1 MNNEEKKKTIK
12 KRTRLQRI
20 VNIFLYTGI
29 FIFILL
35 IIAFGFSQTSTFR
48 NYLKDF
54 VVEQADSAMNGNL
67 HIGKIEGT
75 IFTSLI
81 LRNTVLNMGNDTL
94 LNAGTVSLKV
104 SPLHLLFK
112 NIYVRSFEIR
122 NASISFRK
130 DSKGELNISKL
141 FPPSKQKDTT
151 KSSFPFTIQ
160 VANLQLLNVNF
171 SLTKYSELG
180 KKATYDSLNINDLRV
195 NKINLSLSAQ
205 ADLNKHDFNLEI
217 IKLNASP
224 NISHFFL
231 YNLKGSFLVNE
242 KGMEVNDLKVV
253 TGKSRFQINS
263 KVDKFNPFDSTSDFN
278 KADINLNLDADSV
291 NFSDLTAFIS
301 PLNIL
306 KGKVAV
312 KVKTSGNLHKLNIDL
327 LEVQY
332 DSTRLNA
339 KGNIRSLDDPDD
351 MYITTVFYDSY
362 ANQSD
367 VNKLLPSIHVPIYPE
382 LGLLKFDTLVYKGR
396 PVDFNSNIYV
406 KTKKGDL
413 AANANLNVASV
424 LFQYDVRFRT
434 VNFDI
439 SPFAGINTNLN
450 SRGRIKG
457 EGTSPQNLN
466 ANFYYN
472 ANGSIVKGNKIDTL
486 RLRVSAKSQNIS
498 YRLRAISDTLK
509 ALLSGNFDFTNHKP
523 SYKIK
528 GDIENLNIARLSAD
542 TTFNTNLNFNV
553 NAEGENFEL
562 DKMNLFLNMKLYN
575 SLVNNIH
582 IDSTRAIVD
591 LRSNDNGQRIVNI
604 ISDLAD
610 ISADGN
616 FSINQVV
623 KLFVAEAN
631 LVSASVK
638 NKTEEIF
645 PALQNGNLI
654 NNSFAGGDLFSAV
667 DSSTNIQYLIDLK
680 NFELISLL
688 LGNNQ
693 LEVDGELSGEIK
705 NNSDSIWVSLK
716 SRLDYVKFWGKNDVF
731 FLSNLNLNFSLS
743 NSFNAKSFQDIF
755 TSVHLKTD
763 RIFMGN
769 DIKDLDFDFDLANSK
784 AKLYLSTNLENY
796 ASVKFAGNLNLSEN
810 GIKILL
816 DTLGLR
822 YNQFNLINK
831 NIIDLTYLNDSVNV
845 KNFVLDRQ
853 DGTGEIEIN
862 GTLLQTRNQDLKI
875 SLSNFRGKDLSK
887 NLLGLAPGNTLL
899 GSINLNAD
907 ITGNV
912 ENPLIDAKV
921 DIDSV
926 TYRSKNLGALKGN
939 FDYKEKSISI
949 DLRFIDSLENYNN
962 PQLLITGSLPVDLSL
977 TAEGKSSKNNLNN
990 APLNLKLIADNFN
1003 LASFANVLPDIREL
1017 RGILTGKLNVSGT
1030 FNNVDPEGTLT
1041 LKNVAFIADANNLE
1055 YNAGLKINAAKG
1067 SLSIDSLLIENSKGT
1082 LNGGRMTGTG
1092 KAVLDNFDIK
1102 SSQFMVNGS
1111 LKVLSEASKSVS
1123 PSVYGDL
1130 VISTNGN
1137 IEFTIDN
1144 NGASLQAPI
1153 AITDANLTFPP
1164 TQNAYQNNLHGYIY
1178 KYAQDTIQNNEQ
1190 NINFENLIKIS
1201 QERSR
1206 NNENNSSNGFK
1217 FNYKIDV
1224 KVEKEAKIV
1233 FILSKELNQKLT
1245 AVLNGN
1251 FQYEK
1256 TGGTPNAQGEL
1267 KLLEGSNLQF
1277 FKTLT
1282 ADGSI
1287 RFESELDNPYLDI
1300 TATYTDYWTPDTSSS
1315 SSSQEEKVA
1324 VKIKIQGPLKELDKN
1339 FIQEKNNIAVYVGQS
1354 NIDNDEPSPTYD
1366 ASDAVLFI
1374 IAGRFINQSS
1384 STGANG
1390 TSGLAASASTSLA
1403 GSILGGFL
1411 NSYLGDYVR
1420 SIQLRRVGTQTKV
1433 NLVGRVKDFRYSIGG
1448 STDVFQDLSQANV
1461 MIEYPIFKSLL
1472 IRLERKEAL
1481 KQSGVQMEMINEL
1494 GLKYRFEF

>member
-1 MNNEEKKKTIK
+1 VNNEENKKIKK
-12 KRTRLQRI
+12 KRTLLQRI
-20 VNIFLYTGI
+20 VNIFLYTCI

-94 LNAGTVSLKV
+94 LNAGTISLKA

-112 NIYVRSFEIR
+112 SIYVRSFEIR
-122 NASISFRK
+122 NAKVSFIK
-130 DSKGELNISKL
+130 DSNGELNFSRL

-160 VANLQLLNVNF
+160 LAKLQLLNVNF
-171 SLTKYSELG
+171 SMQN
-180 KKATYDSLNINDLRV
+180 YDTDSKRRIYDGLNINDLRV
-195 NKINLSLSAQ
+195 NKINLSLSAF
-205 ADLNKHDFNLEI
+205 ADLNKHDFNIEI
-217 IKLNASP
+217 NKLNASP

-231 YNLKGSFLVNE
+231 DNLKGNFLVNE
-242 KGMEVNDLKVV
+242 KGMEVNDLNVV
-253 TGKSRFQINS
+253 TNKSRFQINS
-263 KVDKFNPFDSTSDFN
+263 KVDKFNPFDSTSSFN
-278 KADINLNLDADSV
+278 TADINLDLHADSV
-291 NFSDLTAFIS
+291 NFSDLTAFIP

-312 KVKTSGNLHKLNIDL
+312 KVKTSGSLHKLNIDL

-351 MYITTVFYDSY
+351 MYITTAFYNSY
-362 ANQSD
+362 VNQSD
-367 VNKLLPSIHVPIYPE
+367 VNKLLPSIHVPTYPE
-382 LGLLKFDTLVYKGR
+382 LGLLKFDTLIYKGR
-396 PVDFNSNIYV
+396 PVDFNSNFYL

-413 AANANLNVASV
+413 AVNANLNVASA
-424 LFQYDVRFRT
+424 LLQYDVRFRT

-486 RLRVSAKSQNIS
+486 RLRVSAKSQNIN
-498 YRLRAISDTLK
+498 YRLRASSDTMK
-509 ALLSGNFDFTNHKP
+509 ALLSGNFDFTNLTP
-523 SYKIK
+523 SYKIM
-528 GDIENLNIARLSAD
+528 GDIEDFNIAKLSAD
-542 TTFNTNLNFNV
+542 TTFNTSLNFSI

-575 SLVNNIH
+575 SFINNIH

-610 ISADGN
+610 ITLDGN

-623 KLFVAEAN
+623 SLFSAEAD
-631 LVSASVK
+631 LISTSIK
-638 NKTEEIF
+638 NKMEEIF
-645 PALQNGNLI
+645 PSSQNGNIEPNYLA
-654 NNSFAGGDLFSAV
+654 NKNLFAAI
-667 DSSTNIQYLIDLK
+667 DSSTNVQYLVDLK

-705 NNSDSIWVSLK
+705 NNKDSVEVSLK
-716 SRLDYVKFWGKNDVF
+716 SRLDYVKFWGKQKVF
-731 FLSNLNLNFSLS
+731 FLSNLNLNFNLK
-743 NSFNAKSFQDIF
+743 NSFNANSFSDLY
-755 TSVHLKTD
+755 TDLHVKTD
-763 RIFMGN
+763 RIFTGS
-769 DIKDLDFDFDLANSK
+769 DIKDLAVDFDLTNNK

-796 ASVKFAGNLNLSEN
+796 ASAKLSGNLDLSGKSLNL
-810 GIKILL
+810 LL
-816 DTLGLR
+816 DTLNLR
-822 YNQFNLINK
+822 YNQFSLINK
-831 NIIDLTYLNDSVNV
+831 KIINLTYMNDSIGV
-845 KNFVLDRQ
+845 KDFILDRQ
-853 DGTGEIEIN
+853 DGIGEIEIN
-862 GTLLQTRNQDLKI
+862 GTLLQTGSQDLKI
-875 SLSNFRGKDLSK
+875 LLKNFRGKDLSK
-887 NLLGLAPGNTLL
+887 NLLELEAGNTLL
-899 GSINLNAD
+899 GSINLNAGV
-907 ITGNV
+907 TGNF
-912 ENPLIDAKV
+912 ENPLVDAKV

-926 TYRSKNLGALKGN
+926 TYKNKNLGALKGN
-939 FDYKEKSISI
+939 FNYKEKNLSV

-962 PQLLITGSLPVDLSL
+962 PQLLITGSVPVDLGL
-977 TAEGKSSKNNLNN
+977 TSEESSSKSGLNS
-990 APLNLKLIADNFN
+990 APINLKLIADNFN
-1003 LASFANVLPDIREL
+1003 LASFGNVLPYVREL
-1017 RGILTGKLNVSGT
+1017 KGILTGKLNVSGKY
-1030 FNNVDPEGTLT
+1030 NNIDPEGTLS
-1041 LKNVAFIADANNLE
+1041 LKNMAFIADANNLE
-1055 YNAGLKINAAKG
+1055 YNAGLKVNVTKG

-1082 LNGGRMTGTG
+1082 QNGGRMTGSG
-1092 KAVLDNFDIK
+1092 KAVLDNLDIK
-1102 SSQFMVNGS
+1102 SSQFALNGK
-1111 LKVLSEASKSVS
+1111 LKVLSETSKSVS

-1130 VISTNGN
+1130 VIATNGN
-1137 IEFTIDN
+1137 IEFTMDN
-1144 NGASLQAPI
+1144 NGALLQAPI
-1153 AITDANLTFPP
+1153 TITDANLTFPP
-1164 TQNAYQNNLHGYIY
+1164 TQSAYQNNLQGYIY
-1178 KYAQDTIQNNEQ
+1178 KYVQDTPEKAGQDID
-1190 NINFENLIKIS
+1190 FESLVKLS
-1201 QERSR
+1201 QERGK
-1206 NNENNSSNGFK
+1206 NNANNSLTGFK
-1217 FNYKIDV
+1217 FDYKIDV
-1224 KVEKEAKIV
+1224 EVEKEAKII
-1233 FILSKELNQKLT
+1233 FIISKELNQKLT
-1245 AVLNGN
+1245 AVLSGN

-1277 FKTLT
+1277 FRTLT

-1300 TATYTDYWTPDTSSS
+1300 TATYSDYYYPPD
-1315 SSSQEEKVA
+1315 SSSQEQKVA
-1324 VKIKIQGPLKELDKN
+1324 VKIKIQGPLKELDRN
-1339 FIQEKNNIAVYVGQS
+1339 FIQEKNNVAVYVGQTA
-1354 NIDNDEPSPTYD
+1354 IDNDEPSPQYD

-1374 IAGRFINQSS
+1374 IAGRFVNQSS
-1384 STGANG
+1384 STNTNG
-1390 TSGLAASASTSLA
+1390 TPLAASASTSLA

-1420 SIQLRRVGTQTKV
+1420 SIQLRKVGSQTKV

-1472 IRLERKEAL
+1472 VRLERKEAL
-1481 KQSGVQMEMINEL
+1481 RQTGIQTEMINEL
-1494 GLKYRFEF
+1494 GLKYKFEF

>member
-1 MNNEEKKKTIK
+1 MNSEEKNRTKK
-12 KRTRLQRI
+12 KRTLLQRI
-20 VNIFLYTGI
+20 VNVFLYIGI
-29 FIFILL
+29 VIFILL
-35 IIAFGFSQTSTFR
+35 IITFGFSQTSTFR
-48 NYLKDF
+48 NYLRDF

-81 LRNTVLNMGNDTL
+81 LRNTVLNMGKDTL
-94 LNAGTVSLKV
+94 LDAGAISIKV
-104 SPLHLLFK
+104 SPLHLIFK

-122 NASISFRK
+122 NASITFMK
-130 DSKGELNISKL
+130 DSNGELNISKL
-141 FPPSKQKDTT
+141 FPPSKQKDTV

-160 VANLQLLNVNF
+160 VAKLQLLNVNF
-171 SLTKYSELG
+171 SMSNYSVDG
-180 KKATYDSLNINDLRV
+180 KKTAYENLNINDLRV
-195 NKINLSLSAQ
+195 NKINLSLSAY
-205 ADLNKHDFNLEI
+205 ADLNKHDFDIEI
-217 IKLNASP
+217 NELSASP

-231 YNLKGSFLVNE
+231 DNLKGNFLVNE

-253 TGKSRFQINS
+253 TNRSRFQINS
-263 KVDKFNPFDSTSDFN
+263 KVDKFSPFDSTSDFN
-278 KADINLNLDADSV
+278 KADINLDLDADSV

-312 KVKTSGNLHKLNIDL
+312 KVKTSGSLHKLNIDL

-339 KGNIRSLDDPDD
+339 KGNIRNLDDPDD

-367 VNKLLPSIHVPIYPE
+367 VNKLLPSIHVPTYPE
-382 LGLLKFDTLVYKGR
+382 LGLIKFDTLAYKGR
-396 PVDFNSNIYV
+396 PVDFNSNIYLR
-406 KTKKGDL
+406 TNKGDL
-413 AANANLNVASV
+413 AANANLNVAGA

-439 SPFAGINTNLN
+439 SPFTGINTNLN

-457 EGTSPQNLN
+457 EGTAPQDLN

-472 ANGSIVKGNKIDTL
+472 ADGSIVKENKIDTL
-486 RLRVSAKSQNIS
+486 RLRMSAKSQNIS
-498 YRLRAISDTLK
+498 YRLRASSDTLK
-509 ALLSGNFDFTNHKP
+509 ALLSGNFDFTNHVP
-523 SYKIK
+523 AYKIK
-528 GDIENLNIARLSAD
+528 GDIEDLNIAKLSAD
-542 TTFNTNLNFNV
+542 TTFNTSLNFSI

-575 SLVNNIH
+575 SFVNNIH
-582 IDSTRAIVD
+582 VDSTRAIVD
-591 LRSNDNGQRIVNI
+591 LRSNDNGQRIINI

-610 ISADGN
+610 ITLNGN
-616 FSINQVV
+616 FSIDQVV
-623 KLFVAEAN
+623 KLFSAEAN
-631 LVSASVK
+631 LLSASIK

-645 PALQNGNLI
+645 PGSQNMNTGS
-654 NNSFAGGDLFSAV
+654 NSFSAGNLFSAV
-667 DSSTNIQYLIDLK
+667 DSSTSIQYLIDLK
-680 NFELISLL
+680 NFELMSLL

-705 NNSDSIWVSLK
+705 NDKDSVKVSLK
-716 SRLDYVKFWGKNDVF
+716 SRLDYVKFWGKRDVF
-731 FLSNLNLNFSLS
+731 FLSNLNFNFNLANSFNS
-743 NSFNAKSFQDIF
+743 NSFNDIF
-755 TSVHLKTD
+755 TSLHLKMD

-769 DIKDLDFDFDLANSK
+769 DIKDLNLDFDLANSK
-784 AKLYLSTNLENY
+784 AKIYLSTNFENY
-796 ASVKFAGNLNLSEN
+796 VSVKFDGNLDLSGKSINL
-810 GIKILL
+810 LL
-816 DTLGLR
+816 DTLGLS
-822 YNQFNLINK
+822 YNQFSLINK
-831 NIIDLTYLNDSVNV
+831 KIINLAYLNDSVSV
-845 KNFVLDRQ
+845 KNFVLDRK
-853 DGTGEIEIN
+853 DGTGQIEIN

-875 SLSNFRGKDLSK
+875 SLINFRGKDISR
-887 NLLGLAPGNTLL
+887 NLLELAPGNTLL
-899 GSINLNAD
+899 GRINLNAD
-907 ITGNV
+907 IKGNF

-926 TYRSKNLGALKGN
+926 TYKSKNMGALIGDFN
-939 FDYKEKSISI
+939 YKEKNLFV
-949 DLRFIDSLENYNN
+949 DLRFIDSLQNFNR

-977 TAEGKSSKNNLNN
+977 KTRENSSKRDLNSE
-990 APLNLKLIADNFN
+990 PINLKLIADNFN

-1030 FNNVDPEGTLT
+1030 FNNIDPEGSLT
-1041 LKNVAFIADANNLE
+1041 LRNIAFIADANNLE
-1055 YNAGLKINAAKG
+1055 YNAGLKVNASKG

-1082 LNGGRMTGTG
+1082 QNGGKMTGTG
-1092 KAVLDNFDIK
+1092 KAVLNNFDIE
-1102 SSQFMVNGS
+1102 SSQFEVNGS
-1111 LKVLSEASKSVS
+1111 LKVLSEVSKGTS

-1137 IEFTIDN
+1137 MEFTIDN
-1144 NGASLQAPI
+1144 AGAFLHAPVT
-1153 AITDANLTFPP
+1153 ITEANLTFPP

-1178 KYAQDTIQNNEQ
+1178 KYARDTAQNGGQ
-1190 NINFENLIKIS
+1190 SIDFENLVKLS
-1201 QERSR
+1201 QERSK
-1206 NNENNSSNGFK
+1206 NNGENSSKGFK

-1256 TGGTPNAQGEL
+1256 TGGTTNAQGEL

-1287 RFESELDNPYLDI
+1287 RFTSELDNPYLDI
-1300 TATYTDYWTPDTSSS
+1300 TATYTDYWTPDTS

-1354 NIDNDEPSPTYD
+1354 NIDNDEPSSQYD
-1366 ASDAVLFI
+1366 ASDAVMFI
-1374 IAGRFINQSS
+1374 IANRFVNQATSS
-1384 STGANG
+1384 NNSA
-1390 TSGLAASASTSLA
+1390 SGLAASASTSLA

-1420 SIQLRRVGTQTKV
+1420 SVQLRKVGSQTKV
-1433 NLVGRVKDFRYSIGG
+1433 NLVGRVEDFRYSIGG

-1472 IRLERKEAL
+1472 VRLERKDAL
-1481 KQSGVQMEMINEL
+1481 HQTGVQTEMINEL